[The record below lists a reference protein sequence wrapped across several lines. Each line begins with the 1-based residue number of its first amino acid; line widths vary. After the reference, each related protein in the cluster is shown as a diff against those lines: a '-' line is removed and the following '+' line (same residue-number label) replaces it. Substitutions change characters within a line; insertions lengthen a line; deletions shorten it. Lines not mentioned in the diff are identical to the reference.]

1 MDLVAEAGVDVS
13 GWAFRKDGSPVKKP
27 RANPNFCYEWAFGG
41 DDEPTV
47 LCVWHESLKIEGGV
61 ICYADSLLDS
71 ASRLDPIVADQSQ
84 DIPVK
89 FRASSQAKRA
99 HRFDDLLK
107 QAFQSAKPL
116 RILLLTGDRRSRE
129 AAGLETSHVHFRSL
143 DAEPW
148 FVHSY
153 RETDGAFRLVR
164 NVLPPRPG
172 EGTTIDFV
180 DQFSIPDATERQET
194 LGFTYTRSAEV
205 RRRVLER
212 AKGICECCGVSGF
225 RMANGAVYLETH
237 HVIPLSANGP
247 DVEWNV
253 VAICPNDHR
262 RAHFGFDRKEVRA
275 DLIANLIELAPSA
288 RDALTRLNA
297 SLDASEQP

>member
-1 MDLVAEAGVDVS
+1 MPADLEGVLESLRPHTARKSWTWLQRPASKSS
-13 GWAFRKDGSPVKKP
+13 GWAFRKGAAPRSEP

-129 AAGLETSHVHFRSL
+129 AAGFETSHVHFRSL
-143 DAEPW
+143 DAEPLVCSFLSRDRW
-148 FVHSY
+148 
-153 RETDGAFRLVR
+153 RL
-164 NVLPPRPG
+164 
-172 EGTTIDFV
+172 
-180 DQFSIPDATERQET
+180 S
-194 LGFTYTRSAEV
+194 TRAQCF
-205 RRRVLER
+205 
-212 AKGICECCGVSGF
+212 AAAAG
-225 RMANGAVYLETH
+225 
-237 HVIPLSANGP
+237 
-247 DVEWNV
+247 
-253 VAICPNDHR
+253 
-262 RAHFGFDRKEVRA
+262 
-275 DLIANLIELAPSA
+275 
-288 RDALTRLNA
+288 
-297 SLDASEQP
+297 